1 MLLTKVYLLFIYI
14 LFYELTIITIV
25 AISLFVA
32 LIVTIKKLSNKKIH
46 LCLAVRDVF
55 HF

>member
-25 AISLFVA
+25 A
-32 LIVTIKKLSNKKIH
+32 LIVTIKKLSNKKNTS
-46 LCLAVRDVF
+46 LSGR
-55 HF
+55 